1 MEMMAWPILTGVF
14 LAGAGLAWA
23 VSSALAKSR
32 TAAAEARVGEL
43 RQQVESAGRGFD
55 GLRQRLEGADAARIT
70 AEARVEELQRSL
82 AEERV
87 LLEEAKQRLSDTFK
101 SLAAEALAANN
112 VGFLA
117 LAEQRFSLLQSGAAS
132 DLEARKQAVETL
144 VGPLNQAVSAYQEK
158 VIAVGERLASLR
170 ETEAALQTETAKLV
184 NALRSSNVRGRWGE
198 IALRKTAELAGMQNH
213 CDFIEQE
220 TVATDDQGRLRP
232 DMIVKLPADRVVIV
246 DSKVPLEG
254 YLESLEAK
262 TDDERRAALTKYAAQ
277 VNRHVAGLADKAYWN
292 EFPSAEFV
300 VLFIPSDSFLA
311 AAAEQDPGL
320 IEAALARKIV
330 IATPST
336 FIALLRAIAYGWRQE
351 SLAENAQKIS
361 ALGQELSDRIATW
374 VEHIGR
380 VGSSLEKAVESFNAA
395 AGSLEARVLPSARK
409 FKELGVGGKRDIEA
423 LPTINQAPRRLSALG
438 HASDEPGQA
447 MIESL
452 EEGS

>member
-1 MEMMAWPILTGVF
+1 MAWPMLAGVF

-23 VSSALAKSR
+23 VSSALAKSK
-32 TAAAEARVGEL
+32 T
-43 RQQVESAGRGFD
+43 SA
-55 GLRQRLEGADAARIT
+55 
-70 AEARVEELQRSL
+70 AEARVEELRAQVNAARQGFDGL
-82 AEERV
+82 RAK
-87 LLEEAKQRLSDTFK
+87 LEESERAKVEAETRVVEIGKRFVEQQALLDKAKQDMSDAF
-101 SLAAEALAANN
+101 SALASKALADNN

-117 LAEQRFSLLQSGAAS
+117 LAEQKFSLLQSGAAS

-144 VGPLNQAVSAYQEK
+144 VGPLNEAVSAYQEK

-170 ETEAALQTETAKLV
+170 ETEVALQTETAKLV

-220 TVATDDQGRLRP
+220 TVTTDDQGRLRP
-232 DMIVKLPADRVVIV
+232 DMIVKLPAGRVVIV

-262 TDDERRAALTKYAAQ
+262 TEDERRVALAKYAVQ

-320 IEAALARKIV
+320 IEAALVKKIV

-374 VEHIGR
+374 VEHVSR
-380 VGSSLEKAVESFNAA
+380 VGGSLEKAVESFNAA
-395 AGSLEARVLPSARK
+395 AGSLETRVLPSARRL
-409 FKELGVGGKRDIEA
+409 KELGVGGKKDIEA
-423 LPTINQAPRRLSALG
+423 LPTIHQVPRRLMA
-438 HASDEPGQA
+438 
-447 MIESL
+447 ESIG
-452 EEGS
+452 EGS